1 MNRYVQQEMGQSL
14 SIGISINTGETVI
27 GNIGFEQKMDYTV
40 IGDAVNTVFR
50 IQEICKKTPNGILI
64 SENTLQAAQS
74 QPEIRE
80 VGAFDIDS
88 STERLKIYE
97 IVGRKSAALR
107 AVRHEL
113 M

>member
-1 MNRYVQQEMGQSL
+1 
-14 SIGISINTGETVI
+14 
-27 GNIGFEQKMDYTV
+27 MDYTV

-50 IQEICKKTPNGILI
+50 IQDICKKLPDSIMI
-64 SENTLQAAQS
+64 SEKTLRAAQS

-97 IVGRKSAALR
+97 VLGRKDTIPQAIQ
-107 AVRHEL
+107 HEL
-113 M
+113 L

>member
-1 MNRYVQQEMGQSL
+1 
-14 SIGISINTGETVI
+14 
-27 GNIGFEQKMDYTV
+27 MDYTV

-50 IQEICKKTPNGILI
+50 IQEICRKTPDSILA
-64 SENTLQAAQS
+64 SEKTLQAAQT

-97 IVGRKSAALR
+97 ILGRKNAAPR
-107 AVRHEL
+107 AIQHEL
-113 M
+113 L